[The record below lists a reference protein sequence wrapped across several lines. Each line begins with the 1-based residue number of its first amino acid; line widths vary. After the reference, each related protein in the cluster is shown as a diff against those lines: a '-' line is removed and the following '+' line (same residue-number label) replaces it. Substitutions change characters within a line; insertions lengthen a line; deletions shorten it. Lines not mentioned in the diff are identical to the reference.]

1 MPKFDVTTPD
11 GKVMEVNAP
20 EGATAEDAIAF
31 IASTYVPEKPTKQNT
46 SNLGDIGTAFKQGV
60 VGAGKSLTDIAGADN
75 AISQYLGGVQEKLG
89 KEYRPQRIEE
99 MQKRQQIIDQAV
111 KSGSTLEE
119 IKAYL
124 GGVTEAPIQSIAQA
138 TGSFAPYV
146 AAGGLGAG
154 ARALGLASKAL
165 PSARAVN
172 TTLGAAQGIGAIKGS
187 IYENVKAELE
197 AKGESPEVAAEKA
210 SQAQAYSMANAPQLG
225 LGAVL
230 GAAAGRYGAESLVTP
245 GVATRLNANMLPRAG
260 MAALSEAPF
269 EGLQAGQEQYA
280 TNVALGREG
289 FDVDPMQGVIGSAA
303 RDAAIGAITAAPIGA
318 IRRGEAAPPKP
329 VLEPTKAQE
338 AEELAKQSDPNIY
351 NPAVRES
358 APQIAA
364 MLLPEMKRFG
374 LENVGLKIMDSI
386 ENGRADGMWANNL
399 VHVALDKPNPMG
411 SMRHESIHAL
421 KQLGGFQENEWSA
434 LNNKA
439 KGDWLKTFI
448 KDTGK
453 YEQYKKIYQ
462 QDNKTLAGFEDYIH
476 EEAIAEAF
484 RYFDKNG
491 APEGM
496 IGAIYEKLKLMFE
509 AMRNG
514 FTGAGFQSADSIFR
528 SLESGTRDQV
538 ASPSGEVLD
547 AARFSKPDTRRL
559 DMNFKDV
566 TQRVPELTEAA
577 EKVANG
583 EMTAAQYDKLVNRYK
598 PILPYDFV
606 PQPTSNEE
614 ALTALEETDS
624 RKVDKY
630 GKTNLIP
637 KGHRVGLRLDIPAY
651 TQKGAWI
658 NSIHNEGSDAM
669 PFGTAY
675 SNVSAVKNA
684 TFEMTPKI
692 QETFLNYA
700 RAAKD
705 KQGKNVNKFPGA
717 RIMGNW
723 NPLSEQIAIKKMQA
737 ALNDPAWTQVGMDP
751 ERHSY
756 FYDRKTTQ
764 PILSADEVIQIGPL
778 VLAKNAKFGSKK
790 DFKYSLGDER
800 KYKLDIKREVRKLA
814 ETASLNDEESNA
826 VVNDAQKIAANFLTS
841 QLAEDETL
849 DQDKVDARAK
859 EIVDTATKDIVDT
872 KKRYPESEG
881 WADLTVK
888 GLEAGTDKKGNLK
901 VVPSYQ
907 AIAYGFN
914 KADANKVANKFAQE
928 IVKIYARAK
937 KGDVNAKNIIAH
949 QNWYKNVAKLLR
961 QEYGGFGDIVAD
973 LLGSTSPNT
982 PVDTNF
988 NFSMDVMRR
997 FVRGDF
1003 DKEMAAFVKH
1013 VDGKK
1018 KVSEFPDENKIRQIS
1033 GKLYGMNSVRAM
1045 EALADLWKGI
1055 KAGQA
1060 PKAKNFAANLIGKS
1074 DMATIDVW
1082 AARMLR
1088 RSANLLSGVDLPRI
1102 PPPAEK
1108 GVTGLWNAK
1117 ATAVTGE
1124 YGFGAEVLEKVSKLL
1139 KERTNLKKSVDLD
1152 PPSLQA
1158 IAWFAEKELW
1168 GKKNWTT
1175 KVGEGGSFEE
1185 NFEKN
1190 PATRFLAGISA
1201 QKGDVAPKQQAVQ
1214 EMQDSITSVLKSDP
1228 TVIAVRAMPTKGLY
1242 GGTVEEA
1249 LDTEWVVEKDKFD
1262 PTQVVSALANQALV
1276 NEQYDLFV
1284 SKVLAPN
1291 EVSDNARPGVE
1302 IYFKD
1307 EKALNDVKPILDKFT
1322 AKGQDGFT
1330 LIVDPRAKE
1339 GQYIGVRLQYVPEI
1353 SMRWDEDL
1361 RKDLANPAYL
1371 TKVLKEKYNALN
1383 DIVAEISGM
1392 DGVAQAS
1399 PMYYDTLV
1407 IGKEN
1412 YNEYIIGSE
1421 SARTNTKAGSKVWFG
1436 KPIRDHVKAAARRYG
1451 EPEGGTDTTEMG
1463 EPSPEAPKYSLS
1475 APDTPE
1481 VRAFMN
1487 RPEGDSKIV
1496 NEDGSPKIMYHGTAR
1511 DITEFKPKQANA
1523 IFLTDSPRFAESFTA
1538 ASEGYMMEEA
1548 AQNLTPEQLN
1558 SIVQKARKI
1567 AKKNGTSESDE
1578 RMELLRDSLPSRANI
1593 IPTYVYANNPFDYAN
1608 PEHIEKIEPYVP
1620 YDAYAKPDELRKV
1633 SYGDWKTIESDQIQQ
1648 GIKDAGFDAFY
1659 VKEGGVKNLAVYDS
1673 SQIKSAFNKAPT
1685 KESKDIRFSVA
1696 LNSIAPDTFLTSDKN
1711 PNALGNLGFMPTNS
1725 PFPKRPIRLQIGTR
1739 GDEKGKAYG
1748 AKHILERALTD
1759 VAHRPVAVTKEALED
1774 TILHIESLSK
1784 RFNRVYADGS
1794 AFILYDSQTDDAMV
1808 VTPMNGFYGVTT
1820 MYSNPN
1826 VQRRYGNPKW
1836 SGRNIQPPVEET
1848 GLKTKGI
1855 SVRANEE
1862 GDIVQ
1867 SEVPKAFKQAA
1878 KVISPD
1884 EIEKQAENLPRKTG
1898 TLGVKKK
1905 LSVATN
1911 APPQGTLTT
1920 LAPNETAGKR
1930 LTDTIENVINFFKD
1944 PEERIKTRIAFVDP
1958 NSGLARSL
1966 RDSPIYDENGV
1977 LRADLLARGK
1987 AQTINIIRNGL
1998 QTGIPV
2004 INSDGSVIIQRDD
2017 VNNLAN
2023 SQSMADRLNDNQYV
2037 VDSGLDAR
2045 TYVAE
2050 VARALRAKE
2059 IIEEDKAYNK
2069 TQKSV
2074 KKHKNR
2080 EKQIK
2085 PEQIKW
2091 AEQQM
2096 QNVPEIQEILDIWK
2110 NVNTAL
2116 VNLWEETGLF
2126 DKKKADEFRSKK
2138 NYVSLAASYAD
2149 LEVMMADQLGFTAS
2163 GLKSTGKVH
2172 ELKGAEYLKDKNG
2185 VIQKDENGNPIL
2197 LKRNLW
2203 ENIDK
2208 QYASMLAAA
2217 YQNQVR
2223 KIAVEQL
2230 VGAGAAT
2237 IPSRMKN
2244 GVEVGA
2250 PLTKGINLKYKD
2262 PSNKLADK
2270 DGVVHAIVQN
2280 TVDLAAFESFH
2291 YELSPLM
2298 KFFGGATNVLRATAL
2313 INPMF
2318 WIRQLIRDPIH
2329 AALVANSGITTP
2341 FHSAKEFINVLANNS
2356 PEARILAERGVI
2368 GQYDSTLD
2376 LHSYLEQ
2383 AGKERLPKGNLNKL
2397 FHKLMQIHEASDAST
2412 RIAIFKKEKEASLNK
2427 GMTEEQATNFAVMK
2441 ARESIN
2447 FMIHGNSKSLN
2458 ALRQMIPFLSASIT
2472 SLDTVYRA
2480 ATGYNLPPA
2489 EKAAAQKLFKQRAAL
2504 MLGSSIAYA
2513 MLMQDDDE
2521 YKKLPDYIKD
2531 NNWLIKNPLG
2541 EGFIK
2546 VAVPYEVGFL
2556 FKTLPEVAIR
2566 GLAGNS
2572 TGKEML
2578 KSYKDGFLHNLP
2590 TGGVPVPQ
2598 AIKPALEVITNY
2610 SFFTGNPIESIGESR
2625 LPIEMRGR
2633 NASETA
2639 KFLSQSGLGA
2649 VGLSPAKID
2658 ALMQGYLAE
2667 AGTFSFSLADQLITT
2682 VQGKEPTSKNLAKQP
2697 FFKAFLTDPN
2707 SNKAVADFY
2716 QIEQTANQVAQEFST
2731 MTKTGL
2737 GKEAVELMQ
2746 DEDKRKLMASAPALR
2761 RVATSMTAIRK
2772 AIEATNNNQNIPPDD
2787 RREMVNKLTAQYNRV
2802 AEQGVKLANTLGIR

>member
-1 MPKFDVTTPD
+1 MPINAELFDGTILEFPD
-11 GKVMEVNAP
+11 NTDPSVIQ
-20 EGATAEDAIAF
+20 ATAARITE
-31 IASTYVPEKPTKQNT
+31 EKQIKQNT

-75 AISQYLGGVQEKLG
+75 AASQYLGGIQERLG
-89 KEYRPQRIEE
+89 KQYRPQRIEE
-99 MQKRQQIIDQAV
+99 MQRRQQIIDEAV

-124 GGVTEAPIQSIAQA
+124 GGVAEAPVQSIAQA

-146 AAGGLGAG
+146 AAGALGAG
-154 ARALGLASKAL
+154 ARVAGLAVPAARTINTGIGAL
-165 PSARAVN
+165 
-172 TTLGAAQGIGAIKGS
+172 QGTGAIKGS
-187 IYENVKAELE
+187 IYENVKSKLE
-197 AKGESPEVAAEKA
+197 ARGESPEIAAEKA

-318 IRRGEAAPPKP
+318 IRRGETAPPKP

-338 AEELAKQSDPNIY
+338 SEELAKQSDPNIY

-374 LENVGLKIMDSI
+374 LENVGLKVMDSI

-399 VHVALDKPNPMG
+399 IHVALDKPNPMG

-421 KQLGGFQENEWSA
+421 RELGGFQENEWSA
-434 LNNKA
+434 LTNKA
-439 KGDWLKTFI
+439 KSDWLKTFI

-462 QDNKTLAGFEDYIH
+462 QDNKTLAGFDSYIQ

-528 SLESGTRDQV
+528 SIESGTRDQV
-538 ASPSGEVLD
+538 APAGEVLN
-547 AARFSKPDTRRL
+547 AARFSQPDTRRINM
-559 DMNFKDV
+559 DFKDV
-566 TQRVPELTEAA
+566 TKRVPELTEAA
-577 EKVANG
+577 KKVEAG

-598 PILPYDFV
+598 TITAYDFV
-606 PQPTSNEE
+606 PEPTPRALAEE
-614 ALTALEETDS
+614 GLAASDEKKIA
-624 RKVDKY
+624 RY
-630 GKTNLIP
+630 GKTEQIP
-637 KGHRVGLRLDIPAY
+637 KGHPVGLRLDIPAY
-651 TQKGAWI
+651 TKKGAWVNTIHNEASGDQKGA
-658 NSIHNEGSDAM
+658 M
-669 PFGTAY
+669 PYSSMY

-684 TFEMTPKI
+684 TFEVPQRMIKVATGE
-692 QETFLNYA
+692 Q
-700 RAAKD
+700 
-705 KQGKNVNKFPGA
+705 NKYPDA

-723 NPLSEQIAIKKMQA
+723 QPINEKQAVAQAKK

-826 VVNDAQKIAANFLTS
+826 VVNDAQKIAENFLTS
-841 QLAEDETL
+841 QLAEDEAL
-849 DQDKVDARAK
+849 DQNKVDARAK
-859 EIVDTATKDIVDT
+859 KIVDTATKDIVDT
-872 KKRYPESEG
+872 KKRYPASEG

-888 GLEAGTDKKGNLK
+888 GLEAGIDKKGNLK
-901 VVPSYQ
+901 VAPSYQ

-914 KADANKVANKFAQE
+914 KADANKVATKFAQE
-928 IVKIYARAK
+928 IVKIYARAN
-937 KGDVNAKNIIAH
+937 KGDKNAKNIIAH

-1088 RSANLLSGVDLPRI
+1088 RSANLLPGIDLPRI

-1322 AKGQDGFT
+1322 SKGQDGFT
-1330 LIVDPRAKE
+1330 LVVDPRAKE

-1361 RKDLANPAYL
+1361 RRDLANPAYL
-1371 TKVLKEKYNALN
+1371 SKVLKEKFDALD

-1412 YNEYIIGSE
+1412 YNDYIIGSD
-1421 SARTNTKAGSKVWFG
+1421 SARKDTKARSKVWFG
-1436 KPIRDHVKAAARRYG
+1436 QPIRNHVKAAASRYG
-1451 EPEGGTDTTEMG
+1451 QPEGGTDTTEMG

-1475 APDTPE
+1475 APNTPE
-1481 VRAFMN
+1481 VREFMN

-1496 NEDGSPKIMYHGTAR
+1496 NEDGSPRIYYHGTAQ

-1523 IFLTDSPRFAESFTA
+1523 IFLSPTPSFAEDFTDASEYYMAKQFKEGLSTDALLAFAKKADKLAREFGDSPEDAMNQVLR
-1538 ASEGYMMEEA
+1538 
-1548 AQNLTPEQLN
+1548 EQ
-1558 SIVQKARKI
+1558 
-1567 AKKNGTSESDE
+1567 
-1578 RMELLRDSLPSRANI
+1578 LPSRANI
-1593 IPTYVYANNPFDYAN
+1593 IPAYVYANNPFDYEN
-1608 PEHIEKIEPYVP
+1608 PVHIQQALDSATPAEMQKMLQGASFDPERLKRIFGFG
-1620 YDAYAKPDELRKV
+1620 
-1633 SYGDWKTIESDQIQQ
+1633 SWNMIESPEAQ
-1648 GIKDAGFDAFY
+1648 GAIKRAGFDGFY
-1659 VKEGGVKNLAVYDS
+1659 VTEGGQKNLAVYDS

-1696 LNSIAPDTFLTSDKN
+1696 LDSIAPDTFLTSDKN

-1784 RFNRVYADGS
+1784 RFNRVYADGKQ
-1794 AFILYDSQTDDAMV
+1794 FILYDAQTDDAMV

-1848 GLKTKGI
+1848 GLKAQGI

-1867 SEVPKAFKQAA
+1867 SEVPKLFKQAKA
-1878 KVISPD
+1878 ITPNQ
-1884 EIEKQAENLPRKTG
+1884 IEEMAEGQPRKTG

-1905 LSVATN
+1905 LSLAPN
-1911 APPQGTLTT
+1911 APPQGTFTT
-1920 LAPNETAGKR
+1920 LLPNESAGKR
-1930 LTDTIENVINFFKD
+1930 LTDTITNVVDFFKD
-1944 PEERIKTRIAFVDP
+1944 PERRIKARIAFIDP

-1966 RDSPIYDENGV
+1966 KDSPSYDANGV

-1998 QTGIPV
+1998 QTGIPI
-2004 INSDGSVIIQRDD
+2004 INSDGTVIIQRDD

-2023 SQSMADRLNDNQYV
+2023 SQAIADRLNDNQYV
-2037 VDSGLDAR
+2037 KDSDLSGR
-2045 TYVAE
+2045 GYVAE
-2050 VARALRAKE
+2050 VARALRGKE
-2059 IIEEDKAYNK
+2059 IMQEDAAFNK
-2069 TQKSV
+2069 TQKNIKNHV
-2074 KKHKNR
+2074 NR

-2085 PEQIKW
+2085 PEQIAW
-2091 AEQQM
+2091 AEQQIK
-2096 QNVPEIQEILDIWK
+2096 NVPELEQIFDIWK
-2110 NVNTAL
+2110 NVNTGL
-2116 VNLWEETGLF
+2116 LNLWEEVGLL
-2126 DKKKADEFRSKK
+2126 DKKQADEYRSKK
-2138 NYVSLAASYAD
+2138 YYVSLAASNAD
-2149 LEVMMADQLGFTAS
+2149 LEEMMENQLGYTAA
-2163 GLKSTGKVH
+2163 GLKSTPKIH
-2172 ELKGAEYLKDKNG
+2172 KLKGSSDLE
-2185 VIQKDENGNPIL
+2185 
-2197 LKRNLW
+2197 RNIW

-2208 QYASMLAAA
+2208 QYASMLAGA

-2223 KIAVEQL
+2223 KVAVEQL
-2230 VGAGAAT
+2230 IGAGAAS
-2237 IPSRMKN
+2237 IPSRIKN
-2244 GVEVGA
+2244 GKTVGA
-2250 PLTKGINLKYKD
+2250 PLAEGINLRYKD
-2262 PSNKLADK
+2262 PTNPLADNK
-2270 DGVVHAIVQN
+2270 GVVHVIVDN
-2280 TVDLAAFESFH
+2280 PVDLAAFETHH
-2291 YELSPLM
+2291 YELSPLL
-2298 KFFGGATNVLRATAL
+2298 KFFGGATNVLRAGAL

-2376 LHSYLEQ
+2376 LHTYLEQ
-2383 AGKERLPKGNLNKL
+2383 TGKEQLPKGNLNKL

-2412 RIAIFKKEKEASLNK
+2412 RIAIFKKEKEAGLNK

-2447 FMIHGNSKSLN
+2447 FMIHGNSKTLN

-2697 FFKAFLTDPN
+2697 FFKSFLTDPN

-2737 GKEAVELMQ
+2737 GKEAVEIMQ

-2802 AEQGVKLANTLGIR
+2802 AEQGVKLANTLGVR